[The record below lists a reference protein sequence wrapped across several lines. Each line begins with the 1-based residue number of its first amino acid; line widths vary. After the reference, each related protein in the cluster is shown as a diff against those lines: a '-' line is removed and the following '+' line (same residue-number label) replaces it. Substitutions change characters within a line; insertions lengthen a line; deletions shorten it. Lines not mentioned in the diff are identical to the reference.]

1 MPGERGRIGPQGA
14 PVSRI
19 FLLSPCNS
27 SLVLL
32 KFKSLS
38 LKVFIHV
45 TASHFRGEFCC
56 SLRKLGL
63 SSFVGWDLYYKFQ
76 KSRTVLKGGC

>member
-19 FLLSPCNS
+19 FLLSPCNFS
-27 SLVLL
+27 IVLL
-32 KFKSLS
+32 KFKSLDP
-38 LKVFIHV
+38 KVFIRV
-45 TASHFRGEFCC
+45 AASHFCGEFCC

-63 SSFVGWDLYYKFQ
+63 SRVLWVETFTINF
-76 KSRTVLKGGC
+76 KSQNQF

>member
-19 FLLSPCNS
+19 FLLSPYNS
-27 SLVLL
+27 SLILL

-38 LKVFIHV
+38 LKVFIRV
-45 TASHFRGEFCC
+45 TASHFCGEFCC

-63 SSFVGWDLYYKFQ
+63 S
-76 KSRTVLKGGC
+76 RVLWGETFTINFKCQNQF